1 MSGGGGNEPFPTQG
15 GDVGRGARAREA
27 VTTAPRRLE
36 VGRIGEVVPRADGVP
51 KTTGRFAY
59 ASDLW
64 AAGMLWGHT
73 VRSPHAHA
81 RIVAI
86 DIGEALAMSGVHAVL
101 THDDVP
107 GQKLY
112 GLEFPDQPVL
122 AIDRVR
128 YFGEPVA
135 LVAAEHPEQARRAA
149 EKVRVEYEPLE
160 PVIDPRSATEREP
173 LHPDRPTMGHGYR
186 ADPRPNVVRHLVIRH
201 GDADAP
207 ADVSVEGEYEVGIQ
221 DQAFLGPESGLA
233 IPDGEG
239 GVDIHVATQWLHVDR
254 DQVAPCLGLQPEQV
268 RIHLAGVGGA
278 FGGRED
284 LSMQIHGALLAL
296 HTARPVKLVYGREE
310 SFVGHVHRHPARIW
324 MKHRATRAGRL
335 VSVQARILLDGGAYA
350 SSSTAV
356 TSNAASF
363 ACGPYDVPNALIES
377 TCVYT
382 NNPPCGA
389 MRGFGAVQTCF
400 AAEAQM
406 DKLAAALD
414 IDPVELRLLNALAPG
429 DTLPTGQ
436 VVSGSLPV
444 AEVIRRAAALEVPPP
459 EELPRDPIRLP
470 GGAGN
475 TTRGQGVKRGTGFAV
490 GFKNICYSEGFDD
503 FCAARVVLTG
513 DAAEIHCAAAEV
525 GQGVDGV
532 IRQVARTELA
542 MDDVTIAPVGTARVD
557 SAGSASASRL
567 TYMVAGAVQ
576 LACRAAL
583 EERSRTGARE
593 IDVER
598 VYHHPRTWPLDPET
612 GQTTGERSHVAL
624 AVSAMRVVAE
634 VDVELGLTRVVWI
647 GTAQDVGKA
656 INPQAVEGQIEGG
669 TAQGLGLALMEEIQ
683 TRDGLITN
691 ASFTDYLI
699 PTALDMP
706 PVVSELIEVPEPD
719 APYGVKG
726 VGEPPTVVSTAAIV
740 SALRDATGR
749 GLTRVPVRPDDI
761 VGLGLP
767 PEGADPADRGV
778 ATLFPQHQRRPAG
791 EQQDPDHPR
800 PVERDRRHAEPA
812 EAVDRGSDDQIAGD
826 HEPDRGGDPD
836 LRRGERDRE
845 DDERAEDAAEP
856 HPERLVDRRADAVQA
871 AARDEQHQDPGRAGD
886 ERREAD
892 RLDRA
897 HPIAEATEDRGLDR
911 PGEAGRDRHHDC
923 ERSAAGHRS
932 TLLGSSCSRAKE
944 STWSARSS
952 CTRVTSTRSATNS
965 TWTSSSVRFRRTFRH
980 GKIVAHPGRRGSA
993 STTTPS
999 SSFRTWS
1006 RSSRSANSPEFAATG
1021 KDAATM
1027 GIPFSAQVVVIDE

>member
-1 MSGGGGNEPFPTQG
+1 VDDPSFPTQG
-15 GDVGRGARAREA
+15 GEKEGGGGVSTST
-27 VTTAPRRLE
+27 VRRLE
-36 VGRIGEVVPRADGVP
+36 VGRIGDVVARADGIP
-51 KTTGRFAY
+51 KTTGEFAY

-64 AAGMLWGHT
+64 EAGMLWGHT

-81 RIVAI
+81 RIVEI
-86 DIGEALAMSGVHAVL
+86 DIAEALAMPGVHAVL
-101 THDDVP
+101 THEDVP
-107 GQKLY
+107 GQKRY

-122 AIDRVR
+122 AFDRVR

-149 EKVRVEYEPLE
+149 EKVRVEYEALE
-160 PVIDPRSATEREP
+160 LVSVPERATEQEP

-186 ADPRPNVVRHLVIRH
+186 DDPRPNVVRHMVIRH
-201 GDADAP
+201 GDPDVVG
-207 ADVSVEGEYEVGIQ
+207 DVSVEGVYEVGIQ

-254 DQVAPCLGLQPEQV
+254 DQVAPCLGLPPEQV
-268 RIHLAGVGGA
+268 RIHLSGVGGA

-284 LSMQIHGALLAL
+284 LSMQIHGAMLAL
-296 HTARPVKLVYGREE
+296 HTGRPVKLVYGREE
-310 SFVGHVHRHPARIW
+310 SFVGHVHRHPAKIW
-324 MKHRATRAGRL
+324 AEHRATREGRL
-335 VSVQARILLDGGAYA
+335 VSVRMRILLDGGAYA

-363 ACGPYDVPNALIES
+363 ACGPYEVPNALIES

-406 DKLAAALD
+406 DRLAAALEL
-414 IDPVELRLLNALAPG
+414 DPVELRLLNALAPG

-436 VVSGSLPV
+436 VVRGSLPT
-444 AEVIRRAAALEVPPP
+444 AEVIRRAAALEPPAA

-475 TTRGQGVKRGTGFAV
+475 TTRGQGVRRGTGFAV

-503 FCAARVVLTG
+503 FCAARVVLKDG
-513 DAAEIHCAAAEV
+513 SAEIHCAAAEV
-525 GQGVDGV
+525 GQGINGV
-532 IRQVARTELA
+532 IVQVARTELGP
-542 MDDVTIAPVGTARVD
+542 DVDVVLAPAGTARVD
-557 SAGSASASRL
+557 SAGSSSASRL
-567 TYMVAGAVQ
+567 TYMASGAVQ

-583 EERSRTGARE
+583 EERERTGAGE
-593 IDVER
+593 VDVER

-624 AVSAMRVVAE
+624 AVAAMRVVAE

-656 INPQAVEGQIEGG
+656 INPQAVAGQIEGG

-683 TRDGLITN
+683 IRDGLITN

-706 PVVSELIEVPEPD
+706 PVVSELVEDPEPD

-749 GLTRVPVRPDDI
+749 ELSRVPVKPDEI
-761 VGLGLP
+761 VGL
-767 PEGADPADRGV
+767 
-778 ATLFPQHQRRPAG
+778 
-791 EQQDPDHPR
+791 
-800 PVERDRRHAEPA
+800 
-812 EAVDRGSDDQIAGD
+812 
-826 HEPDRGGDPD
+826 
-836 LRRGERDRE
+836 
-845 DDERAEDAAEP
+845 
-856 HPERLVDRRADAVQA
+856 
-871 AARDEQHQDPGRAGD
+871 
-886 ERREAD
+886 
-892 RLDRA
+892 
-897 HPIAEATEDRGLDR
+897 
-911 PGEAGRDRHHDC
+911 
-923 ERSAAGHRS
+923 
-932 TLLGSSCSRAKE
+932 
-944 STWSARSS
+944 
-952 CTRVTSTRSATNS
+952 
-965 TWTSSSVRFRRTFRH
+965 
-980 GKIVAHPGRRGSA
+980 
-993 STTTPS
+993 
-999 SSFRTWS
+999 
-1006 RSSRSANSPEFAATG
+1006 
-1021 KDAATM
+1021 
-1027 GIPFSAQVVVIDE
+1027 